1 MTAGERIKKAGTFMF
16 SRVLV
21 ANRGEIA
28 LRVLRACKELGIQTV
43 AVYSEAD
50 REASYLKTADRSV
63 CIGPGPASE
72 SYLRSDRIIA
82 AAEVAGVDAIHP
94 GYGFLAENAMFA
106 EQCRDCGV
114 EFIGPSAEAMR
125 LLGDKAQARKLA
137 MRAKVPTVPGS
148 EGLIEDEQKALEV
161 AGKVGYPVLIKAVAG
176 GGGRG
181 MRVAHDE
188 KSLRSGF
195 KQARQEAENA
205 FKDASVYIEKYLE
218 RPRHI
223 EVQVLGDKHGNYVH
237 LFEREC
243 SIQRRHQKLI
253 EESPS
258 PVITAKL
265 RKNLCAAAVKLAK
278 AAGYYSAGTFEFLLD
293 NKGHNFYFIE
303 ANARI
308 QVEHP
313 VTELV
318 TGVDLVAWQL
328 RIAAGEKL
336 GIDQRSIQ
344 LLGHAIEC
352 RINAEDPTRGFQPRP
367 GRITEFIAPGGFGVR
382 WDSHAHAGY
391 EIPRYYDSL
400 IGKLIVHRLTRAE
413 AISCMRRCLEEIR
426 VEPIATTAAFH
437 RKVLDHKC
445 FREGQFDTGFV
456 ERELLK

>member
-1 MTAGERIKKAGTFMF
+1 MF
-16 SRVLV
+16 SRVLI

-28 LRVLRACKELGIQTV
+28 LRVMRACKELGIQTV
-43 AVYSEAD
+43 AIHSEAD
-50 REASYLKTADRSV
+50 AGAAYLRLADRKV
-63 CIGPGPASE
+63 CIGPASSSE

-82 AAEVAGVDAIHP
+82 AAELAGVDAIHP
-94 GYGFLAENAMFA
+94 GYGFLAENAIFA
-106 EQCRDCGV
+106 EQCRDCRI
-114 EFIGPSAEAMR
+114 EFVGPSPEAMR
-125 LLGDKAQARKLA
+125 LLGDKSAARKLA
-137 MRAKVPTVPGS
+137 KKAKVPTVPGS
-148 EGLIEDEQKALEV
+148 EGPLETEEEALKV
-161 AGKVGYPVLIKAVAG
+161 AAEVGYPVLIKAVSG

-181 MRVAHDE
+181 MRVAQNDTV
-188 KSLRSGF
+188 LRNAF
-195 KQARQEAENA
+195 KQARLEAQNA
-205 FKDASVYIEKYLE
+205 FKDPSVYIEKYLE

-258 PVITAKL
+258 PIITSKL
-265 RKNLCAAAVKLAK
+265 RKDLCYAAIKLAR
-278 AAGYYSAGTFEFLLD
+278 AAEYFSAGTFEFLLD
-293 NKGHNFYFIE
+293 CRGHFYFIE
-303 ANARI
+303 ANTRI

-318 TGVDLVAWQL
+318 TGIDLVSWQL

-336 GIDQRSIQ
+336 TLEQRNIQ
-344 LLGHAIEC
+344 LNGHAIEC

-367 GRITEFIAPGGFGVR
+367 GKLTELIAPGGLGVR
-382 WDSHAHAGY
+382 WDSHAYAGY

-400 IGKLIVHRLTRAE
+400 IGKLIVHRQTREE
-413 AISCMRRCLEEIR
+413 AILCMRRCLQELH

-437 RKVLDHKC
+437 QKVLAHQA

>member
-1 MTAGERIKKAGTFMF
+1 MF
-16 SRVLV
+16 TRVLI

-28 LRVLRACKELGIQTV
+28 LRVIRACKELGIQTV
-43 AVYSEAD
+43 VVHSEAD
-50 REASYLKTADRSV
+50 KDAGYLKLADRKV
-63 CIGPGPASE
+63 CIGPASSSE

-82 AAEVAGVDAIHP
+82 AAELAGADAIHP

-106 EQCRDCGV
+106 EQCRQSGI

-137 MRAKVPTVPGS
+137 KRAKVPTVPGS
-148 EGLIEDEQKALEV
+148 EGLVEDEEKAIAV
-161 AGKVGYPVLIKAVAG
+161 AAMVGYPVLIKAVAG

-181 MRVAHDE
+181 MRVAQNDTM
-188 KSLRSGF
+188 LRGAF

-205 FKDASVYIEKYLE
+205 FNDASVYIEKYLE

-258 PVITAKL
+258 PIITSKL
-265 RKNLCAAAVKLAK
+265 RKDLCYAAIKLAR
-278 AAGYYSAGTFEFLLD
+278 AAEYYSAGTFEFLLD
-293 NKGHNFYFIE
+293 HKGQNFYFIE

-336 GIDQRSIQ
+336 ALDQRDIQ
-344 LLGHAIEC
+344 LNGHAIEC
-352 RINAEDPTRGFQPRP
+352 RINAEDPTRNFQPRP
-367 GRITEFIAPGGFGVR
+367 GKITHLIAPGGFGVR
-382 WDSHAHAGY
+382 WDSHAYAGY

-400 IGKLIVHRLTRAE
+400 IGKLIVHRMTRGE
-413 AISCMRRCLEEIR
+413 AITCMRRCLEEIQI
-426 VEPIATTAAFH
+426 EPIPTTAAFH
-437 RKVLDHKC
+437 RKVLDHQC

>member
-1 MTAGERIKKAGTFMF
+1 MF
-16 SRVLV
+16 SRVLI

-43 AVYSEAD
+43 AVHSEAD
-50 REASYLKTADRSV
+50 ADASYLRLANRKV
-63 CIGPGPASE
+63 CIGPGPATE

-82 AAEVAGVDAIHP
+82 AAELAGADAIHP

-106 EQCRDCGV
+106 EQCRDCGI
-114 EFIGPSAEAMR
+114 EFIGPSAQAMR

-137 MRAKVPTVPGS
+137 KRARVPTVPGS
-148 EGLIEDEQKALEV
+148 DGPIEDDQKAVEV
-161 AGKVGYPVLIKAVAG
+161 AGAVGYPVLIKAVAG

-181 MRVAHDE
+181 MRVAHNDAM
-188 KSLRSGF
+188 LRGAL

-205 FKDASVYIEKYLE
+205 FKDSSVYIEKYLE

-258 PVITAKL
+258 PVITSKL
-265 RKNLCAAAVKLAK
+265 RRDLCYAAVKLAR
-278 AAGYYSAGTFEFLLD
+278 AAEYYSAGTFEFLLD
-293 NKGHNFYFIE
+293 HTGRHFYFIE

-328 RIAAGEKL
+328 RIASGEKL
-336 GIDQRSIQ
+336 ALDQHNIR
-344 LLGHAIEC
+344 LTGHAIEC

-367 GRITEFIAPGGFGVR
+367 GRIAEFIAPGGFGVR
-382 WDSHAHAGY
+382 WDSHVYAGY
-391 EIPRYYDSL
+391 EIPKYYDSL
-400 IGKLIVHRLTRAE
+400 IGKLIVHRMTRPE
-413 AISCMRRCLEEIR
+413 AITCMRRCLEEIH
-426 VEPIATTAAFH
+426 VEPVATTAAFH
-437 RKVLDHKC
+437 RRVLDHEG